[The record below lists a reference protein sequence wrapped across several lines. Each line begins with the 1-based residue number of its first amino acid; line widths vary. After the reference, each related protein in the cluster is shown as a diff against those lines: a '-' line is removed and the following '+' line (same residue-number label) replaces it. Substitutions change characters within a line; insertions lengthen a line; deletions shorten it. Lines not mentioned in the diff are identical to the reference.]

1 VIIIIF
7 DFLVKKIPFLIIEH
21 NMWKYLWFK
30 VYLDAKDPLN
40 FTGPEHYA
48 YSQMEDRKSFVRL
61 LPINRS
67 LALERRMKTD
77 SYFDSKNRN
86 KHISK
91 HE

>member
-1 VIIIIF
+1 
-7 DFLVKKIPFLIIEH
+7 
-21 NMWKYLWFK
+21 MWKYLWFK

-48 YSQMEDRKSFVRL
+48 YSQMKERKAFVHL

-77 SYFDSKNRN
+77 SYFNSMNRN
-86 KHISK
+86 KHQSK
-91 HE
+91 HEQNLFPTEHEL